1 MNAQDHPRGR
11 VGEPPATG
19 AAGVDAEP
27 DAESVARAIALR
39 LLNHSPRSRT
49 QPAEAMAR
57 KDVPEEVADRVL
69 DRFTE
74 VGLIDDWQYAQML
87 VRTRQSERGL
97 ARRALADELRRKGI
111 GTEEAEAALAT
122 VEPEDEGGAAGELLA
137 RKAAAFAGLG
147 LVGEWP
153 YAQRL
158 ARTRQSERGLARRA
172 LADELRR
179 KGIGTE
185 EAEAALA
192 TVQPED
198 EERAARE
205 LLARKA
211 PASAGLDPVKRRRRL
226 VSMLGRKGYPPGLSY
241 RLVSEV
247 LDDDGDGPFDDA
259 DEAPGLQS
267 P

>member
-122 VEPEDEGGAAGELLA
+122 V
-137 RKAAAFAGLG
+137 
-147 LVGEWP
+147 
-153 YAQRL
+153 
-158 ARTRQSERGLARRA
+158 
-172 LADELRR
+172 
-179 KGIGTE
+179 
-185 EAEAALA
+185 
-192 TVQPED
+192 QPED

-247 LDDDGDGPFDDA
+247 LADDGEGPFDDA